1 MIEDVPF
8 LNPAWEHPDARRNRL
23 CNGGG
28 TAVAVAV
35 DGSGDYGSGDG
46 SGLLIGE
53 EGQMLDYE
61 TSIPDG
67 FCDAME
73 DVDRWETYC
82 AVCFI

>member
-23 CNGGG
+23 CNGG

-35 DGSGDYGSGDG
+35 EGSGDG
-46 SGLLIGE
+46 GSGEGSGVWAGE

-61 TSIPDG
+61 TSLPDG
-67 FCDAME
+67 FCDDME
-73 DVDRWETYC
+73 DVDRWETYR
-82 AVCFI
+82 ANDNGQ